1 MEDIS
6 ISTAELP
13 EAMRAWLTLQ
23 PAVVVALEQIDG
35 DRVLVRPLPGIAPE
49 LLARAQVIM
58 AQYREAL
65 MNLT

>member
-1 MEDIS
+1 MDEIE

-35 DRVLVRPLPGIAPE
+35 DRVIVRILPGVAPA
-49 LLARAQVIM
+49 LLARAQVTI
-58 AQYREAL
+58 AQYRDAL

>member
-1 MEDIS
+1 MDEIE

-23 PAVVVALEQIDG
+23 PAVVVALEQLDG
-35 DRVLVRPLPGIAPE
+35 DRVIVRILPGVAPA
-49 LLARAQVIM
+49 LLARAQVTI
-58 AQYREAL
+58 AQYRDAL